1 MSLLKIHENLGKE
14 HQFVTDKWGG
24 HSYLPL
30 YETILSHLKEK
41 AKNVLEIGVLTGSS
55 IKIWH
60 DYFPNA
66 TIYGLDIKD
75 QLLESYELK
84 SNTRIKLDLNNN
96 AYNDEF
102 IKSFVNKMDNDNI
115 KFDMMLDDGPH
126 TAKSMYIFLEKYL
139 PLLSDE
145 GIFMIEDIKSIGIAL
160 ELKNRTP
167 DNLKKFVH
175 IYDLNASTNKRNGR
189 KYHNDNIVFTI
200 NRNIPESEEDVH
212 II

>member
-1 MSLLKIHENLGKE
+1 MSLIKIHENLGKE
-14 HQFVTDKWGG
+14 HKIVTDKMGG

-41 AKNVLEIGVLTGSS
+41 AKNVFEIGVCTGSS
-55 IKIWH
+55 IKLWH

-75 QLLESYELK
+75 SLLESYELK
-84 SNTRIKLDLNNN
+84 SNNRVKLNINCN
-96 AYNDEF
+96 AYSDNF
-102 IKSFVNKMDNDNI
+102 IKNFISKMDNDNV

-126 TAKSMYIFLEKYL
+126 TAQSMYIFLERYL

-145 GIFMIEDIKSIGIAL
+145 GIFMIEDIKSIRIAL
-160 ELKNRTP
+160 ELKKRTP

-175 IYDLNASTNKRNGR
+175 IYDLNESTNKRNGR
-189 KYHNDNIVFTI
+189 KFHNDNIVFTI